1 MENKSNLST
10 NDVVK
15 IIAEGRN
22 RTNIFK
28 TSEQKFIAY
37 LVQRMP
43 KWLSSD
49 MLTAIGFLGS
59 ILTFASF
66 LLAFYIHP
74 TFLLLGVLGYFICW
88 FGDSL
93 DGRIAYYRHIPR

>member
-22 RTNIFK
+22 RTNLFK
-28 TSEQKFIAY
+28 DSEQKFIAY

-59 ILTFASF
+59 LMTFASF
-66 LLAFYIHP
+66 VFAFYVHP
-74 TFLLLGVLGYFICW
+74 TFLLLGVLGYFVSW

-93 DGRIAYYRHIPR
+93 DGRILLSAYTT